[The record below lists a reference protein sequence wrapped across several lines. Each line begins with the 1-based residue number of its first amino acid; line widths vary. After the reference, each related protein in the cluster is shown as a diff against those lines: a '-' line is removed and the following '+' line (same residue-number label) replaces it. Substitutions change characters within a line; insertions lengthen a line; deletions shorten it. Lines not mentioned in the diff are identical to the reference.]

1 MLVCMSACSNVT
13 GIITLCRVLLQFW
26 KDKRRHMLVCMSAC
40 SNVTGII
47 TDVDA
52 VSQIAHKYGGM
63 VVFDYAAGGNTLIV
77 RRVYFLF
84 AGNSTMWNY

>member
-1 MLVCMSACSNVT
+1 MRRNAFLSLDLFPLTSVCV
-13 GIITLCRVLLQFW
+13 VLLQFW

-52 VSQIAHKYGGM
+52 VSQLAHKYGAM
-63 VVFDYAAGGNTLIV
+63 VVFDYAAGGKN
-77 RRVYFLF
+77 
-84 AGNSTMWNY
+84 